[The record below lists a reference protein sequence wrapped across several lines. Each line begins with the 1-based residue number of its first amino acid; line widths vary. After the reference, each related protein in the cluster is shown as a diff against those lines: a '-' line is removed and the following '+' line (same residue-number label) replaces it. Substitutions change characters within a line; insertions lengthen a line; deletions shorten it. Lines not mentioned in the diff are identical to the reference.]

1 MAKVEKQV
9 ADIAKWL
16 QGFEAEKQG
25 QLIKQIQL
33 KAVTEAPTEDLLQA
47 PISTLGDYL
56 EMEIETPPEVVE
68 PGIIVRGEI
77 HTLAARAGKGKT
89 TFLMNCMMRWAAG
102 LPVFDDLPELLSPGV
117 EGGVKSLVIE
127 NEGSA
132 GYFQDR
138 MKDLLEHG
146 GYTDEQKEHVRGNML
161 IWGDGSY
168 SGVKV
173 DDTSKLELLRRGVKK
188 WEPDLVFL
196 DPFRSIW
203 TGNENDGSEM
213 NVAIDNLMQLCHDF
227 ECAVFL
233 NHHENKGKENVDAM
247 DSIRGATV
255 FEGAVATAMRWQHV
269 HGGAQSELSFSK
281 MRYKPKSGPP
291 APIRMAF
298 NFDTWTYTHIGETVL
313 DRQILDMLNGAD
325 DQYFAVSEI
334 ADELEETERKV
345 RDRLN
350 HLVDEKRVQK
360 ARSASGSGYSYR
372 IQTDD
377 PNAADTGNGGLEVG

>member
-1 MAKVEKQV
+1 MAKVEDNV
-9 ADIAKWL
+9 ANIAKWL
-16 QGFEAEKQG
+16 RDFDPEKQG
-25 QLIKQIQL
+25 QLLKQIQL
-33 KAVTEAPTEDLLQA
+33 KAVTEAPADDLLQA
-47 PISTLGDYL
+47 PISKLGDYL
-56 EMEIETPPEVVE
+56 ELEIETPPEVVE
-68 PGIIVRGEI
+68 PGIVVRGEI

-102 LPVFDDLPELLSPGV
+102 LPVFEDLPDLLKPGV
-117 EGGVKSLVIE
+117 EGGVKSLIIE

-146 GYTDEQKEHVRGNML
+146 GYTDEEKARVKENML

-203 TGNENDGSEM
+203 TGNENDNSEM
-213 NVAIDNLMQLCHDF
+213 NHAIDNLMQLCHDF

-233 NHHENKGKENVDAM
+233 NHHENKGKDNMDPMDAL
-247 DSIRGATV
+247 RGGTV
-255 FEGAVATAMRWQHV
+255 FEGVVATAMRWQHV

-298 NFDTWTYTHIGETVL
+298 NFDTWTYTHIGESVL
-313 DRQILDMLNGAD
+313 DRQILDMLNKDD
-325 DQYFAVSEI
+325 DQYFSVSEI
-334 ADELEETERKV
+334 ADELEESDRKV
-345 RDRLN
+345 RDRLKE
-350 HLVDEKRVQK
+350 LVSDNRVQK
-360 ARSASGSGYSYR
+360 ARSASGQGYSFR

-377 PNAADTGNGGLEVG
+377 AASSSNGGLEID

>member
-16 QGFEAEKQG
+16 QGFDPEKQG
-25 QLIKQIQL
+25 QLVKQIQL
-33 KAVTEAPTEDLLQA
+33 KAVTETPADDLLQA
-47 PISTLGDYL
+47 PISKLGDYL
-56 EMEIETPPEVVE
+56 EMEIETPPEVVS
-68 PGIIVRGEI
+68 PGVIVRGEI
-77 HTLAARAGKGKT
+77 HALAARAGKGKT

-102 LPVFDDLPELLSPGV
+102 LPLFDDMPETLVPGV
-117 EGGVKSLVIE
+117 EGGVKCLIIE

-146 GYTDEQKEHVRGNML
+146 GYTDEQKARVRENML

-173 DDTSKLELLRRGVKK
+173 DDTSKLELLRAGVKK
-188 WEPDLVFL
+188 WQPDLVFL

-213 NVAIDNLMQLCHDF
+213 NEAIDNLMQLCHDF
-227 ECAVFL
+227 ECAVFV
-233 NHHENKGKENVDAM
+233 NHHENKGKDNMDAM
-247 DSIRGATV
+247 DSLRGSTV
-255 FEGAVATAMRWQHV
+255 FEGALATVMRWQHV
-269 HGGAQSELSFSK
+269 KSGALSELSFSK
-281 MRYKPKSGPP
+281 MRYKPKTGAP

-298 NFDTWTYTHIGETVL
+298 NFDTWTYTHVGESVL

-325 DQYFAVSEI
+325 DQYFSVGEI
-334 ADELEETERKV
+334 ADELEEAERKV
-345 RDRLN
+345 RDRLK
-350 HLVDEKRVQK
+350 HLVEENRVQQV
-360 ARSASGSGYSYR
+360 RSASGPGYSYR

-377 PNAADTGNGGLEVG
+377 AGDNGSGGLEVG